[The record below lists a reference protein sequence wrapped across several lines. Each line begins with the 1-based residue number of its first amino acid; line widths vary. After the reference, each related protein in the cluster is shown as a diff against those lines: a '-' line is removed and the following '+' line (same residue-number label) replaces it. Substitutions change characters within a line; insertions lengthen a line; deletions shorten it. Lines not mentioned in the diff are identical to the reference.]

1 MDLRAEEKELVE
13 ALVVA
18 NSSEKGFNFL
28 IGDLLPGDLL
38 QSVFGGE
45 SFCVQP
51 VEFDMF
57 DILVEIGVFK
67 SRGECKRNW
76 KKSDQFIEN
85 GCHSFLVFKRD
96 LPLFI
101 FKPIPSLGLNL

>member
-1 MDLRAEEKELVE
+1 MDLRTKEKELAE
-13 ALVVA
+13 ALAVA
-18 NSSEKGFNFL
+18 NHTEKGFNFL

-38 QSVFGGE
+38 QAVFGDDT
-45 SFCVQP
+45 FLVRA

-67 SRGECKRNW
+67 SRGECRKNW

-101 FKPIPSLGLNL
+101 FKPIK